1 MALTPPILA
10 DHGGGGSYGAAG
22 RWLYARI
29 AAVSG
34 PAETRPQI
42 NVPDHLT
49 ADRVEQVSREFT
61 SVYHDLKEQT
71 FGTTTWLQVP
81 LVKTPADMLAFQQI
95 ISETRP
101 ELIVETGV
109 YVGGSALLFASI
121 QELLGIDG
129 RVIAIDVDLSVVND
143 RVRDHPHIELIEGS
157 STDPE
162 IVSRIRSEARGKR
175 VMVDLD
181 ADHRAHHVLE
191 ELRLY
196 SPLVS
201 AGCYLVVEDGFLGG
215 RPVRP
220 DAVPGPSE
228 ALEAWLAEEPPFEVD
243 RWRERYL
250 LTQNPRGYLRR
261 EGTDAPPRREPPTNF
276 MIGTLELSRSEEDA
290 EVVTQAAGNLD
301 RAAEQLEA
309 AAGEPDRE
317 VESLRRTIG
326 NLARGDRQ
334 ARVEAELDERRHEL
348 TVDNLLREMETQR
361 EVLRERNRLL
371 ARERAH
377 LRRILDSPPYRLYRL
392 VKGLPGVRVV
402 VARLARRR
410 QAQTKARSAQRAR
423 TRRERTERFVEHH
436 RGQ

>member
-1 MALTPPILA
+1 MS
-10 DHGGGGSYGAAG
+10 GS
-22 RWLYARI
+22 
-29 AAVSG
+29 
-34 PAETRPQI
+34 PDTRAQI
-42 NVPDHLT
+42 NVPEHLT
-49 ADRVEQVSREFT
+49 TDRVEQIAREFT

-81 LVKTPADMLAFQQI
+81 LVKTPTDMLAFQQI

-101 ELIVETGV
+101 DLIVETGV

-121 QELLGIDG
+121 QDLLGIDG
-129 RVIAIDVDLSVVND
+129 RVIAVDVDLSVVND
-143 RVRDHPHIELIEGS
+143 RVREHPRIELIEGS

-196 SPLVS
+196 SPLVTP
-201 AGCYLVVEDGFLGG
+201 GCYLVVEDGFLGG

-228 ALEAWLAEEPPFEVD
+228 ALEAWLGDDPPFEVD

-261 EGTDAPPRREPPTNF
+261 QDTDGAPPRREPPANF
-276 MIGTLELSRSEEDA
+276 MIGTLELSRSNGDPETA
-290 EVVTQAAGNLD
+290 TQPARSLD
-301 RAAEQLEA
+301 RAAERLEA
-309 AAGEPDRE
+309 DAGEPDRE
-317 VESLRRTIG
+317 VEALRRTVG
-326 NLARGDRQ
+326 NLARGDRE

-348 TVDNLLREMETQR
+348 TVDNLLREIETQR

-371 ARERAH
+371 ARERAR
-377 LRRILDSPPYRLYRL
+377 LRHITESPPYRVYRR
-392 VKGLPGVRVV
+392 VKGLPGVRA
-402 VARLARRR
+402 VAARQARRR
-410 QAQTKARSAQRAR
+410 RTQTKARSSQRAR
-423 TRRERTERFVEHH
+423 TRRERTERFAEHH